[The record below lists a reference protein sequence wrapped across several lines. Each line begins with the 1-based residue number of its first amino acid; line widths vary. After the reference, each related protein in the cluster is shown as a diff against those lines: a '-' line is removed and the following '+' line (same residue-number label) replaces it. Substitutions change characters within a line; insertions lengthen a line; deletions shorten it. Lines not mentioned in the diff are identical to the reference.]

1 VLRTPRLTI
10 FAVPRARP
18 ILTGPAESRVVKL
31 TATRV
36 LLDLPRAGDYRLAV
50 RFSPYW
56 HAPGACLA
64 RRPDGMTTVSARH
77 PGPLEL
83 SFHVGAASALATA
96 VTGARDRVCDDG
108 D

>member
-1 VLRTPRLTI
+1 MFETPHLTV
-10 FAVPRARP
+10 FAVPRPRP
-18 ILTGPAESRVVKL
+18 ILTGPAPGHVVEL

-56 HAPGACLA
+56 HAPGACLI
-64 RRPDGMTTVSARH
+64 RRPDGMTTVSATR

-83 SFHVGAASALATA
+83 SFHVGAARALATA
-96 VTGARDRVCDDG
+96 VVGARARVCDDG

>member
-1 VLRTPRLTI
+1 VYETPRLTV
-10 FAVPRARP
+10 FAVPRPRP
-18 ILTGPAESRVVKL
+18 ILTGPAPSHVVEL

-56 HAPGACLA
+56 HAPGACLI
-64 RRPDGMTTVSARH
+64 RRPDGMTTVSATR
-77 PGPLEL
+77 PGPLQL

-96 VTGARDRVCDDG
+96 VVGARDRVCDDG

>member
-1 VLRTPRLTI
+1 MPR
-10 FAVPRARP
+10 PQP
-18 ILTGPAESRVVKL
+18 ILTGPAGGRVVEL

-56 HAPGACLA
+56 HAPGACLI
-64 RRPDGMTTVSARH
+64 RREDGMTTVSATR
-77 PGPLEL
+77 PGRLQL

-96 VTGARDRVCDDG
+96 VTGGRDRVCNDD
-108 D
+108 